1 MLSTLCLLNI
11 LSCEHKEVFDMKF
24 NVGTLD
30 RAIRFVLGAVIIGA
44 GYYYQSW
51 WGAIGLIPILTGFVG
66 WCPAYAV
73 FNIESGV
80 NSAESEEKAEFL

>member
-1 MLSTLCLLNI
+1 
-11 LSCEHKEVFDMKF
+11 MKF
-24 NVGTLD
+24 NVGILD

-66 WCPAYAV
+66 WCPAHALL
-73 FNIESGV
+73 NINSG
-80 NSAESEEKAEFL
+80 AESPESAEKAEFL